1 MREPG
6 LDGRHRDKNPP
17 KSGEIQQKRSDAQN
31 GNLPKP
37 IPQFGDKATVGQMR
51 NATGKVGL
59 EAIRRAAAKKGR

>member
-1 MREPG
+1 MVATATKTR
-6 LDGRHRDKNPP
+6 P

-37 IPQFGDKATVGQMR
+37 IPQFGDKTTVGQMR

-59 EAIRRAAAKKGR
+59 EAIRRAAAKTGN